1 MYTAETPINKLS
13 ITPKQ
18 IGIARLLSVSATLK
32 QGNATVLLK
41 KNIILFKH
49 GIADSTRIYH
59 SSGENALDVFKSFE
73 VVVSLVRWHSVRCLN
88 KSSD

>member
-13 ITPKQ
+13 STPKQ
-18 IGIARLLSVSATLK
+18 IGIARLLSAMLK

-41 KNIILFKH
+41 NIILFKH
-49 GIADSTRIYH
+49 GIVDSTRIYH